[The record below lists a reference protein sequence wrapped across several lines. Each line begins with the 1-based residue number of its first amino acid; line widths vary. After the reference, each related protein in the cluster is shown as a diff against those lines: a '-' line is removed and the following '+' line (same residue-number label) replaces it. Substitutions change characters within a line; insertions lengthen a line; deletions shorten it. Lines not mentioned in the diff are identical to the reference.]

1 MNLTEARIVLR
12 PRGLLESID
21 LTFRFIWTLG
31 RRLYTHLWLVLML
44 PACALLCIA
53 ALVAEWP
60 PWLVWFLA
68 WALGGLLQGAFSL
81 GASRLLF
88 AENVTRK
95 ETLEAFRSK
104 LPSYIG
110 ARLLSW
116 LYVVP
121 FLLSRTV
128 FVPEVVY
135 LEGAGSREALARSA
149 RAVAWQSGTAMEA
162 RFVLAISAVAFVCV
176 FEMLGQAFVGTLLQ
190 LGQPVGALFSDD
202 WISGYALFGYFASIP
217 FTATA
222 RFLLYINL
230 RTVTDGWD
238 VQVRFLALAAAA
250 KERIA

>member
-12 PRGLLESID
+12 PRGLLESLD

-31 RRLYTHLWLVLML
+31 RRLYTHLWMVLML
-44 PACALLCIA
+44 PTCALLCVA

-60 PWLVWFLA
+60 WWQVWFLA
-68 WALGGLLQGAFSL
+68 WACGGLLQGAFSL

-88 AENVTRK
+88 AEKVTRK
-95 ETLEAFRSK
+95 ETLKAYRGR

-116 LYVVP
+116 LYVIP

-128 FVPEVVY
+128 FVPEVIY
-135 LEGAGSREALARSA
+135 LEGAGPRAALSRSA
-149 RAVAWQSGTAMEA
+149 RAVAWQSGTALEA
-162 RFVLAISAVAFVCV
+162 RFFLAISALVFVFV
-176 FEMLGQAFVGTLLQ
+176 FEMLGQAFVGGLLQ
-190 LGQPVGALFSDD
+190 LGEPLGSLFSDQA
-202 WISGYALFGYFASIP
+202 ISAYALFGYFASIP

-222 RFLLYINL
+222 RFLFYINL

-238 VQVRFLALAAAA
+238 IQVRFLALAAAA

>member
-12 PRGLLESID
+12 PRGLLESLD

-31 RRLYTHLWLVLML
+31 RRLYSHVWLTLML
-44 PACALLCIA
+44 PTCALLCVA
-53 ALVAEWP
+53 ALVLDWP
-60 PWLVWFLA
+60 AWQVWLLA
-68 WALGGLLQGAFSL
+68 WILGGLLQGAFTV

-88 AENVTRK
+88 AQDVTRK
-95 ETLEAFRSK
+95 ATIKAYRGRLAR
-104 LPSYIG
+104 YMG

-116 LYVVP
+116 MYIIP

-128 FVPEVVY
+128 FVPEVIY
-135 LEGAGSREALARSA
+135 LEGASSKEALSRSA

-162 RFVLAISAVAFVCV
+162 RFVLAVAAVAFIFV
-176 FEMLGQAFVGTLLQ
+176 FEILGQAVVGSLLR
-190 LGQPVGALFSDD
+190 LGTPVGDLFSDQA
-202 WISGYALFGYFASIP
+202 ISAYALFGYFASIP

-222 RFLLYINL
+222 RFLFYINL

-238 VQVRFLALAAAA
+238 VQVRFLALATAA